1 MSTTAPYLYDIFEAY
16 FRSAEDPSLARFVS
30 AYVNTL
36 ATYHVQGD
44 NIMKVWST
52 RYAKALAHYFR
63 DVPEK
68 DRPTI
73 NGTEVNWGELALAI
87 LNNGDQVANPQ
98 PSLSTASNSTVA
110 SNNTTISNSTTTSN
124 STGST
129 ITLTPAFLDEFR
141 KVHSNM
147 NDDLKWGMASGRKV
161 EDVLFNFG
169 LKCQHEHAAHSFILD
184 LGDLDLK
191 KEFTSAEVRELKEHN
206 AHPLPPCPNRLLEYL
221 NEYSKLETIRELVAQ
236 TRKRTY
242 DFETEFELD
251 WAQYSMQS
259 ALRLFQG
266 NFFPLTD
273 QTEAD
278 IIRRIWLFVD
288 TAFDNSEISVRT
300 GEMESLASSN
310 RRSGGRSAGDRKIHS
325 HRTDFLFKHSN
336 QEFGCSEVGKKDCG
350 DSGTKEVH
358 ELGLKCTKMMKDQL
372 VQLINDAPSSQKE
385 DLVVVGLIMMGLK
398 FRALVLDRPSTYICR
413 SSRTAP
419 LWFPSSERNVGSQL
433 GALLALM
440 AQVKYLKIATR

>member
-1 MSTTAPYLYDIFEAY
+1 MEV
-16 FRSAEDPSLARFVS
+16 PS
-30 AYVNTL
+30 
-36 ATYHVQGD
+36 VQGPPA
-44 NIMKVWST
+44 T
-52 RYAKALAHYFR
+52 ALPPR
-63 DVPEK
+63 
-68 DRPTI
+68 
-73 NGTEVNWGELALAI
+73 
-87 LNNGDQVANPQ
+87 
-98 PSLSTASNSTVA
+98 SL
-110 SNNTTISNSTTTSN
+110 
-124 STGST
+124 
-129 ITLTPAFLDEFR
+129 FLDEFR
-141 KVHSNM
+141 KVHGNM
-147 NDDLKWGMASGRKV
+147 DDDLKW
-161 EDVLFNFG
+161 
-169 LKCQHEHAAHSFILD
+169 CQREHAAHCFILD

-191 KEFTSAEVRELKEHN
+191 EFTRAEIRELKEHN
-206 AHPLPPCPNRLLEYL
+206 VRPLPPCPSRLLEYL
-221 NEYSKLETIRELVAQ
+221 NECPIS
-236 TRKRTY
+236 RTY
-242 DFETEFELD
+242 NFESKCDLD
-251 WAQYSMQS
+251 WAQYSIQS

-266 NFFPLTD
+266 NFFPITD
-273 QTEAD
+273 QTEAE
-278 IIRRIWLFVD
+278 IIRRAWLFVD

-310 RRSGGRSAGDRKIHS
+310 RRNGGRSAGDRKIHG

-440 AQVKYLKIATR
+440 AQVKVLVCYTFDKVNAPALITSQSFEELDTTYSLPPCPSSPRRRQKINHRSSSS